1 MLVILYSRSFHA
13 PKWPQT
19 KWKMG
24 HRIILWK
31 IGIVS
36 TFYRALPSTFK
47 KFTRIYHW
55 VEIPL
60 LLMIHSALTS
70 THFSYW
76 FTKIYSTKNYHLLA
90 KPLVTSLYYPVNR
103 ACKCGVKLALGC
115 KTFTLSIYRTVAH
128 CIAWRAG
135 DNKKSLLWSS
145 INHTALSFLSIV
157 FWSAP
162 SITLDGEPEII
173 KIFCCEAAS
182 IPQDFPFQA

>member
-1 MLVILYSRSFHA
+1 MTSKSFVSETLTFDPSFCSKFREKWTFESRLRWGPFFWSLFYVHQ
-13 PKWPQT
+13 WPE
-19 KWKMG
+19 
-24 HRIILWK
+24 LWQLNRYQMIPPGRK
-31 IGIVS
+31 IGIGS

-103 ACKCGVKLALGC
+103 ACKCGVKLALGY

-128 CIAWRAG
+128 CIAWQAG
-135 DNKKSLLWSS
+135 DNKKSLLWSRER
-145 INHTALSFLSIV
+145 LPKGL
-157 FWSAP
+157 
-162 SITLDGEPEII
+162 
-173 KIFCCEAAS
+173 C
-182 IPQDFPFQA
+182 Q